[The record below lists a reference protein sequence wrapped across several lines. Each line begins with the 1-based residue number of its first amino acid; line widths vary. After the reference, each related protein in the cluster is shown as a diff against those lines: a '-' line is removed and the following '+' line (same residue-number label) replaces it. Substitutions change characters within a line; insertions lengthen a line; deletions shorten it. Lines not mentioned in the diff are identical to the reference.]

1 MPMKA
6 HKTICVRMH
15 ILIFF
20 VLFCLMDILITMQ
33 NCMWGKNFNQIV
45 KMGHCYKVYLMK
57 MGKGDRTEMLVIEN
71 Y

>member
-20 VLFCLMDILITMQ
+20 VLSY
-33 NCMWGKNFNQIV
+33 
-45 KMGHCYKVYLMK
+45 GHSNHNAKLHVGQEFQSDC
-57 MGKGDRTEMLVIEN
+57 EN
-71 Y
+71 GSLLQSLPHENGEG